1 MEVINVDSVI
11 QHSVLKK
18 RKASKRDLLKKTQL
32 LRMISKLKRSYPVT
46 FLHTIDPCITEEELS
61 EELTTMIKKGIT
73 NNKLI
78 ESDPIWN

>member
-18 RKASKRDLLKKTQL
+18 RKISKRDLLKKTQL
-32 LRMISKLKRSYPVT
+32 LRMMSKLKRTYPVT
-46 FLHTIDPCITEEELS
+46 FLRTIDPSITEEELS